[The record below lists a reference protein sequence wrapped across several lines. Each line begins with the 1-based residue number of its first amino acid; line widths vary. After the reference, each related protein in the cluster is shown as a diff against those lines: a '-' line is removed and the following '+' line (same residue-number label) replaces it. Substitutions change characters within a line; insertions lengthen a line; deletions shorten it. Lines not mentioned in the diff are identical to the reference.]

1 MFSLSELSPLSEPQ
15 VSHRLLK
22 PWWEVFMD
30 YLVLLML
37 MLSVV
42 AGTLL
47 LSRDGVVCLP
57 SDSLDHSTST
67 PSRISLTPVPISP
80 NIQTPDSLRD
90 PTRPPTPQGRRT
102 HLDFQQYMYV
112 SHVCYHE
119 SLPCYSR
126 FFPYVAL
133 LQSLLLLA
141 SGWFWFH
148 FPRTSARIEHF
159 IAILGKCTESPW
171 TSRALSRA
179 AQMDATGGRVEEAGS
194 GQPPSLGRHSSLDSG
209 TDSPQIPRPGC
220 VSALPTV
227 PPSPCSSIHSCS
239 SSLSS
244 LSFCPVSTAPKNT
257 LTPGNAPRAACL
269 DRSDGEQARALFE
282 RVRKFRAHCEAS
294 DIIFQVYRVQT
305 LFKVLMVVLILS
317 YTAPLLESVSFSHTC
332 QPQVHALTGYSSFLC
347 THHLAPVLRHLVLTY
362 MALLSLFGLLAIYA
376 LTWICHRSLRRYS
389 FQRLHEAGSM
399 RDVPDLCND
408 LAFLLHMADQYDPLL
423 AQRLA
428 VFLSPVSE
436 TCLLE
441 ENLERNWGI
450 DRLRSM
456 IRPDAHGRPS
466 LQLAALPRLPP
477 ALFSLSQLEVLKLEL
492 ITDAKLP
499 APLSHM
505 TSLRELHLY
514 HCTAEVEPAALAV
527 LRERL
532 DRLHLTFSHASETP
546 AWVYTLRGLQE
557 LHLSGRLSGES
568 GVHRGWA
575 LGSLRQLRH
584 LRVLVLRSGKLQR
597 LPGELGEAAGSL
609 ARLEVHNEG
618 ARLLALTGL
627 RRLAGLEE
635 LTLHGCQLE
644 RLPSALLGLAGLR
657 SLDVCHNCL
666 RTLEEL
672 LGLQHLRRLAYLR
685 LAHNRVLALPASVG
699 ALRGLELLDL
709 SHNQL
714 RALPPTLFTLRR
726 LRCLLLASNL
736 LEELPAEV
744 GALALLVEL
753 DLSGNQLEELPP
765 ELFSGCSRLSSL
777 AVAHNSLGALPPGL
791 GTLTQLSKLDLVGN
805 CLVGLPAELEGCI
818 GLQGGGLLVEDWLL
832 HSLPPRIREFLS
844 RPGTSAGSRPDSD
857 GFPAFSTAQ
866 WRFLSESQI

>member
-15 VSHRLLK
+15 R
-22 PWWEVFMD
+22 
-30 YLVLLML
+30 
-37 MLSVV
+37 
-42 AGTLL
+42 
-47 LSRDGVVCLP
+47 
-57 SDSLDHSTST
+57 
-67 PSRISLTPVPISP
+67 
-80 NIQTPDSLRD
+80 PDSLRD
-90 PTRPPTPQGRRT
+90 PAQPPTPQGRRT
-102 HLDFQQYMYV
+102 NLDFQQYVYV
-112 SHVCYHE
+112 SHVCHHE
-119 SLPCYSR
+119 SLPWYSR

-141 SGWFWFH
+141 SGCFWFH

-179 AQMDATGGRVEEAGS
+179 AQMDATGRPVEEAGS
-194 GQPPSLGRHSSLDSG
+194 GQPPSQSPSLGRRSSLDSG

-220 VSALPTV
+220 VSALPSV
-227 PPSPCSSIHSCS
+227 PPSPCPSIHSCS

-244 LSFCPVSTAPKNT
+244 LPFCPVSTAPKYT
-257 LTPGNAPRAACL
+257 MTPSNPPRAACL

-282 RVRKFRAHCEAS
+282 RVRKFRAHCETS
-294 DIIFQVYRVQT
+294 DIIFQVYRLQT
-305 LFKVLMVVLILS
+305 VFKVLMVVLILS
-317 YTAPLLESVSFSHTC
+317 YTAPLLESISFSHTC
-332 QPQVHALTGYSSFLC
+332 QPQVHALTGYSSFHC

-362 MALLSLFGLLAIYA
+362 MTLLCLFGLLGIYA
-376 LTWICHRSLRRYS
+376 LRWICNRSLWSYS

-450 DRLRSM
+450 DRLRCM
-456 IRPDAHGRPS
+456 ISPDAHGRPS
-466 LQLAALPRLPP
+466 LQLVALPRLPP

-527 LRERL
+527 LQERL
-532 DRLHLTFSHASETP
+532 DRLHLTFSHGSEIP

-557 LHLSGRLSGES
+557 LHLIGRLSGES
-568 GVHRGWA
+568 GMHRGWA

-584 LRVLVLRSGKLQR
+584 LRVLVLRSGMLQR
-597 LPGELGEAAGSL
+597 LPGELGEVAGSL

-635 LTLHGCQLE
+635 LMLHACQLE
-644 RLPSALLGLAGLR
+644 RLPSALLGLASLR
-657 SLDVCHNCL
+657 NLDVCHNCL

-672 LGLQHLRRLAYLR
+672 LGLQHLRRLAHLR
-685 LAHNRVLALPASVG
+685 LAHNRVLAVPASVG
-699 ALRGLELLDL
+699 ALRNLELLDL

-753 DLSGNQLEELPP
+753 DLSANQLEQLPP
-765 ELFSGCSRLSSL
+765 ELFSGCPRLSNL

-805 CLVGLPAELEGCI
+805 CLVSLPAELEGCI

-844 RPGTSAGSRPDSD
+844 RPVTSASSRLDSD